1 MTRFLQPFT
10 ILLQSGVC
18 RGPHKLRV
26 SANNLKV
33 KLWLSS
39 QTRIVRWN
47 WMWMSQ
53 EKPPTNVAFANCFF
67 FSSQKAR
74 SKKLQVWGDYFDIAL
89 WFLIDLAQWGCPAC
103 CLPTCRALLTCWP
116 LFCSVQFLNRACFS
130 SVFCSYVWHVP
141 AYCLCSI
148 PWYGRLIPSVV
159 FLKVVVL
166 CSALSLEVTCACLF
180 SVPMSAKPLHVDP
193 MIQGSLRRT
202 GMGIVWPA
210 LKSFQ
215 NLVSPVWLANWFL
228 GFQTARTRLKT
239 VGRTLLAVTW
249 NAVLWC
255 WCLFKAFP
263 Y

>member
-1 MTRFLQPFT
+1 MSTQSWQDFYNPF
-10 ILLQSGVC
+10 C

-39 QTRIVRWN
+39 QTRIVIWN

-74 SKKLQVWGDYFDIAL
+74 PKKLQVCGDYFDIAL

-148 PWYGRLIPSVV
+148 PWYGWLIPSVV

-166 CSALSLEVTCACLF
+166 CSALFLELTCAMHSVHACSLF
-180 SVPMSAKPLHVDP
+180 PCQPSPCTL
-193 MIQGSLRRT
+193 IQWFRA
-202 GMGIVWPA
+202 VWGKLERA
-210 LKSFQ
+210 
-215 NLVSPVWLANWFL
+215 
-228 GFQTARTRLKT
+228 
-239 VGRTLLAVTW
+239 
-249 NAVLWC
+249 
-255 WCLFKAFP
+255 
-263 Y
+263 